1 MRTPLLLGALA
12 SLALFAGCT
21 GGGVRPAE
29 IAYYDLGTAPR
40 IEGAQAMPLRTID
53 VHAPSWLGTAGM
65 QYRLAYADGSRRD
78 AYAESRWAAPP
89 AELLEVALRRRI
101 ASGETDLAGAGCKL
115 RIDLDE
121 FAQVFD
127 APTSSRA
134 VAEARVMLLAAK
146 SDQLVARRSLS
157 LTRPAATPDA
167 RGGVAAFAA
176 LTTDISSDVA
186 FWLVRLAKERP
197 GIVERCR

>member
-1 MRTPLLLGALA
+1 MRLPALLAALVVV
-12 SLALFAGCT
+12 AGCT
-21 GGGVRPAE
+21 GGVRQAE

-40 IEGAQAMPLRTID
+40 IDGAQAVPLRTID
-53 VHAPSWLGTAGM
+53 VSAPSWLGTAGM

-78 AYAESRWAAPP
+78 AYAEARWAAPP

-101 ASGETDLAGAGCKL
+101 VSGETDITSAGCKL

-127 APTSSRA
+127 SPTASRA
-134 VAEARVMLLAAK
+134 VAEARVLLLAAK
-146 SDQLVARRSLS
+146 SDQLVARRGLSLS
-157 LTRPAATPDA
+157 RPAASPDA

-186 FWLVRLAKERP
+186 FWLVKLAKENPRA
-197 GIVERCR
+197 VERCR

>member
-1 MRTPLLLGALA
+1 MKTAIMLAALGLL
-12 SLALFAGCT
+12 AGCA
-21 GGGVRPAE
+21 GGAPKQAE
-29 IAYYDLGTAPR
+29 IAYYDLGIAPR
-40 IEGAQAMPLRTID
+40 ITGAQAVPLRTID
-53 VHAPSWLGTAGM
+53 VQAPSWLGTPGM

-101 ASGETDLAGAGCKL
+101 ASGESEMSSAGCKL

-127 APTSSRA
+127 SPTSSKS
-134 VAEARVMLLAAK
+134 VVDARVMLLAAK
-146 SDQLVARRSLS
+146 SDQLLARRALSLS
-157 LTRPAATPDA
+157 RPAATPDA
-167 RGGVAAFAA
+167 RGGVAAFAG

-186 FWLVRLAKERP
+186 FWLVKMAKENP
-197 GIVERCR
+197 GLVERCR